1 MVYFIY
7 NRGGIVNRKGQA
19 LVEFVLILPV
29 FIYLVFASLDVG
41 RVILCK
47 NHLEGMMNDVSMMVK
62 EEKNIDEIKEFIKD
76 DSYKIDISITYD
88 KYAHVKLNTKL
99 DLVTPGIKR
108 VISENVVVER
118 SVIYE

>member
-1 MVYFIY
+1 M
-7 NRGGIVNRKGQA
+7 NRKGQA

-47 NHLEGMMNDVSMMVK
+47 NHLEGIMNDVSMMVK

-88 KYAHVKLNTKL
+88 KYANVKLNTKL
-99 DLVTPGIKR
+99 NLVTPGIKR